1 METPLRALLVEDS
14 PEDAALLLRCLKRA
28 GYAPTSTRVET
39 AEGMHEAL
47 DRARWDIVF
56 SDHRMPLFSALG
68 ALNLLR
74 SRNMDLPFIIV
85 SGNIG
90 QEVVVA
96 AMQAGASDYVLKD
109 DISRVPVAVDRALKA
124 AAERRAH
131 RAAEEALKESEERFA
146 LAVRGSRDG
155 LWDWNLLTG
164 QIYYSTRFKEM
175 LGFEEH
181 ELHDLEAFAA
191 RIHEADRELAWR
203 ALRDHME
210 HRALLEVE
218 LRVATKRGEYR
229 WFSVRGQAL
238 WDDTGR
244 AIRVAGSLN
253 DLTARKNAEAELK
266 AQLDLIQ
273 QQREAIQALS
283 APVIEVW
290 DGVLTMPVVGAL
302 DKRTGRSQFFTMKP
316 GETVAYGPLAIRLA
330 TCETTPPWVSPKQSG
345 GFIQVDETVRRG
357 GAATT
362 VRRVFSGWLFAE
374 SPSLNAMRH
383 PVFDV
388 WLKSCTMSFPAG
400 PAPRASPAPRTSPSS
415 AKKSAPARTA
425 EPKADT

>member
-1 METPLRALLVEDS
+1 METPIRALLVEDS

-28 GYAPTSTRVET
+28 GYTPTSTRVET
-39 AEGMHEAL
+39 AEGMREAL

-74 SRNMDLPFIIV
+74 SRNVDLPFIIV

-90 QEVVVA
+90 QELVVA

-109 DISRVPVAVDRALKA
+109 DLSRIPVAVDRALKA
-124 AAERRAH
+124 AAERRTH

-181 ELHDLEAFAA
+181 ELHDLYAFAA
-191 RIHEADRELAWR
+191 RIHEADREPAWR

-218 LRVATKRGEYR
+218 IRVATKRGEYR

-253 DLTARKNAEAELK
+253 DLTARKTAEAELN
-266 AQLDLIQ
+266 AQLELIQ

-302 DKRTGRSQFFTMKP
+302 DRERAQTILQTLLAAVQRSRCSQVIIDVTG
-316 GETVAYGPLAIRLA
+316 VAEMEADTAEQLVRIVGAIRLLGA
-330 TCETTPPWVSPKQSG
+330 QGIVVGIQPPVAQAMASLGVDLSSITTLSNLRQALLRCVNGSLG
-345 GFIQVDETVRRG
+345 RRS
-357 GAATT
+357 
-362 VRRVFSGWLFAE
+362 VK
-374 SPSLNAMRH
+374 PSNFR
-383 PVFDV
+383 
-388 WLKSCTMSFPAG
+388 
-400 PAPRASPAPRTSPSS
+400 
-415 AKKSAPARTA
+415 
-425 EPKADT
+425 